1 MEDNKNL
8 IRHLKTL
15 SKQYTNIE
23 QVSEE
28 IINLQAILNLPKGTE
43 LFLSDIHGEYGS
55 FSHILNNGSGII
67 KNKIEDIFDKQIT
80 ERERSALATLIYY
93 PEEKLALIKREIKD
107 INEWY
112 SIILYRLI
120 EVAREVSSKYTRSK
134 VRKAMPKGFDYII
147 DELLHLQG
155 CGPDKETY
163 YKQIISSIIELDR
176 ADEFIVAISNL
187 IKRMAIDHLHVLGD
201 IFDRGPNAK
210 LVIDTLMKFHS
221 LDIELGNHDV
231 LWMGAACGNRAC
243 IANVIRICSRYDN
256 INTLEEGYGINIRP
270 LTTFALETYSDD
282 DCKKFLPKVF
292 DYNKYIRSDEISI
305 AKLHK
310 AISIIQIKLEG
321 QLIKRHP
328 EYEMDGRLFLDKI
341 DYKNGTVEIE
351 GKTYELNDIN
361 FPTIDPNDPYKLT
374 KEEEEI
380 ISRLEESFKNSET
393 LNKHI
398 AFLYSKSSIY
408 KCFNSNLLFHG
419 CIPMDED
426 GEFTK
431 VDILG
436 RTLAGKEYLDFI
448 DKAIRKAYFEREQL
462 DRNENI
468 NDLMWYLWCGPKSPL
483 FGKEKAATFERYFVI
498 DKETHEEKKNAY
510 YTLSQNEEM
519 CTKILKEFGLEGK
532 NSHIINGHIPVKE
545 KDGETPI
552 RANGKL
558 LVIDGGF
565 AKSYRSQTG
574 RAGYTLTYNS
584 YGLILAANEPF
595 DSKADA
601 IREEIDIKYDIM
613 VNEKE
618 TERKNVADTDIGK
631 QLQEEIDD
639 LKLLLQ
645 AYKEGKIKQQ
655 ISQSKIQSGN
665 LLFIIINIYFSC
677 SKPTSE

>member
-1 MEDNKNL
+1 MENNINIK
-8 IRHLKTL
+8 RHLKLL
-15 SKQYTNIE
+15 SKQYSNIG

-67 KNKIEDIFDKQIT
+67 KNKIEDIFSNQIT
-80 ERERSALATLIYY
+80 EHERSALATLIYY
-93 PEEKLALIKREIKD
+93 PEEKLALIKKEEND
-107 INEWY
+107 LNDWY
-112 SIILYRLI
+112 SITLYRLI

-163 YKQIISSIIELDR
+163 YKQIIKSIIELDR

-210 LVIDTLMKFHS
+210 LVMDTLMKFHS
-221 LDIELGNHDV
+221 LDIVLGNHDI
-231 LWMGAACGNRAC
+231 LWIGASCGNRAC

-256 INTLEEGYGINIRP
+256 IDTLEEGYGINIRP
-270 LTTFALETYSDD
+270 LTTFALNTYSND
-282 DCKKFLPKVF
+282 DCKKFMPKVF

-310 AISIIQIKLEG
+310 AISVIQLKLEG
-321 QLIKRHP
+321 QMVMNHP
-328 EYEMDGRLFLDKI
+328 EYEMEGRLLLDKI
-341 DYKNGTVEIE
+341 DYKEGTVKIDEKIY
-351 GKTYELNDIN
+351 KLNDTN
-361 FPTIDPNDPYKLT
+361 FPTIDPKNPYKLT

-408 KCFNSNLLFHG
+408 KCFNSNLLFHA
-419 CIPMDED
+419 CIPMDKD
-426 GEFTK
+426 GKFAK

-436 RTLAGKEYLDFI
+436 RTLSGKEYLDFI
-448 DKAIRKAYFEREQL
+448 DKTIRKAYVEKDL
-462 DRNENI
+462 VDKNTDI

-483 FGKEKAATFERYFVI
+483 FGKEKAATFERYFVE
-498 DKETHEEKKNAY
+498 DKETHKEKKNPY
-510 YTLSQNEEM
+510 FTLIENEEV
-519 CTKILKEFGLEGK
+519 CNNVLKEFGLEGN

-545 KDGETPI
+545 KDGESPI

-618 TERKNVADTDIGK
+618 TERKSVADTDIGK
-631 QLQEEIDD
+631 EIQEEIDD
-639 LKLLLQ
+639 LKLLLK
-645 AYKEGKIKQQ
+645 AYREGKIKQE
-655 ISQSKIQSGN
+655 I
-665 LLFIIINIYFSC
+665 
-677 SKPTSE
+677 

>member
-1 MEDNKNL
+1 MENNISCK
-8 IRHLKTL
+8 RHLKLL
-15 SKQYTNIE
+15 SKQYSNIE

-67 KNKIEDIFDKQIT
+67 KNKIEDIFSNQMT
-80 ERERSALATLIYY
+80 ERERSGLATLIYY
-93 PEEKLALIKREIKD
+93 PEEKLSLIKKEVKD
-107 INEWY
+107 INDWY
-112 SIILYRLI
+112 SITLYRLI
-120 EVAREVSSKYTRSK
+120 QVAREVSSKYTRSK

-155 CGPDKETY
+155 SGHNKDTY
-163 YKQIISSIIELDR
+163 YKQIIKSIVELER
-176 ADEFIVAISNL
+176 ADDFIVAISNL

-210 LVIDTLMKFHS
+210 LVMDTLMKFHS
-221 LDIELGNHDV
+221 LDIELGNHDI
-231 LWMGAACGNRAC
+231 LWMGAACGNKAC

-256 INTLEEGYGINIRP
+256 IDTLEEGYGINIRP
-270 LTTFALETYSDD
+270 LTTFALNTYSNDE
-282 DCKKFLPKVF
+282 CKKFMPKVF
-292 DYNKYIRSDEISI
+292 DYNKYIGSDEISI

-310 AISIIQIKLEG
+310 AISVIQLKLEG
-321 QLIKRHP
+321 QIVKKHP
-328 EYEMDGRLFLDKI
+328 EYEMDSRLLLDKI
-341 DYKNGTVEIE
+341 DYKKGTVRIN
-351 GKTYELNDIN
+351 GNTYKLNDTN
-361 FPTIDPNDPYKLT
+361 FPTIDPKDPYELT
-374 KEEEEI
+374 KEENEI
-380 ISRLEESFKNSET
+380 ISRLQESFKNSET

-398 AFLYSKSSIY
+398 AFLYSKASIY

-419 CIPMDED
+419 CIPMEEN
-426 GEFTK
+426 GEFAK
-431 VDILG
+431 VNILG
-436 RTLAGKEYLDFI
+436 KTLAGKEFLDYI
-448 DKAIRKAYFEREQL
+448 DKNIRIAYIEKDSE
-462 DRNENI
+462 DKNEDI

-483 FGKEKAATFERYFVI
+483 FGKEKAATFERYFVE
-498 DKETHEEKKNAY
+498 DKETHKEKKNPY
-510 YTLSQNEEM
+510 FKLNENEEI
-519 CTKILKEFGLEGK
+519 CIKILKEFGLEGK

-545 KDGETPI
+545 KDGESPI

-618 TERKNVADTDIGK
+618 TERKSVADTDVGK
-631 QLQEEIDD
+631 QIQEEIDD
-639 LKLLLQ
+639 LQLLLQ
-645 AYKEGKIKQQ
+645 AYREGKIKQE
-655 ISQSKIQSGN
+655 I
-665 LLFIIINIYFSC
+665 
-677 SKPTSE
+677 

>member
-1 MEDNKNL
+1 MDDNVNIK
-8 IRHLKTL
+8 RHLKLL
-15 SKQYTNIE
+15 SKQYTNVE

-67 KNKIEDIFDKQIT
+67 KNKIEDIFSNQIT

-93 PEEKLALIKREIKD
+93 PEEKLALIKREVKD

-112 SIILYRLI
+112 SITLYRLI

-163 YKQIISSIIELDR
+163 YKQIIKSIVELDR
-176 ADEFIVAISNL
+176 ADEFIVAISDL

-201 IFDRGPNAK
+201 IFDRGPDAK
-210 LVIDTLMKFHS
+210 LVMDTLMKFHS
-221 LDIELGNHDV
+221 LDIQLGNHDI
-231 LWMGAACGNRAC
+231 LWMGAACGNKAC

-256 INTLEEGYGINIRP
+256 ISTLEEGYGINIRP
-270 LTTFALETYSDD
+270 LATFALKTYTNDG
-282 DCKKFLPKVF
+282 CKRFMPKIF

-310 AISIIQIKLEG
+310 AISVIQFKLEG
-321 QLIKRHP
+321 QIIKEHP
-328 EYEMDGRLFLDKI
+328 EYEMDGRLLLDKI
-341 DYKNGTVEIE
+341 DYKNKTVKI
-351 GKTYELNDIN
+351 GDKSYPLNDIN
-361 FPTIDPNDPYKLT
+361 FPTINPNRPYELT
-374 KEEEEI
+374 KEENEI
-380 ISRLEESFKNSET
+380 INRLEESFKNSET

-398 AFLYSKSSIY
+398 AFLYSKASIY
-408 KCFNSNLLFHG
+408 KCFNANLLFHG
-419 CIPMDED
+419 CIPMEEN
-426 GEFTK
+426 GEFSK

-436 RTLAGKEYLDFI
+436 RTLSGKEYLNFI
-448 DKAIRKAYFEREQL
+448 DKAIRKAYMEKNQPDKEK
-462 DRNENI
+462 DI

-483 FGKEKAATFERYFVI
+483 FGKGKAATFERYFVE
-498 DKETHEEKKNAY
+498 DKETHKEKKNPY
-510 YTLSQNEEM
+510 FTLIENEEV
-519 CTKILKEFGLEGK
+519 CNRILKEFGLEGK

-545 KDGETPI
+545 KDGESPI
-552 RANGKL
+552 KANGKL

-565 AKSYRSQTG
+565 AKSYRGQTG

-618 TERKNVADTDIGK
+618 TERKSVADTDVGK
-631 QLQEEIDD
+631 EIQEEVDD
-639 LKLLLQ
+639 LKLLLK
-645 AYKEGKIKQQ
+645 AYREGKIKQE
-655 ISQSKIQSGN
+655 I
-665 LLFIIINIYFSC
+665 
-677 SKPTSE
+677 